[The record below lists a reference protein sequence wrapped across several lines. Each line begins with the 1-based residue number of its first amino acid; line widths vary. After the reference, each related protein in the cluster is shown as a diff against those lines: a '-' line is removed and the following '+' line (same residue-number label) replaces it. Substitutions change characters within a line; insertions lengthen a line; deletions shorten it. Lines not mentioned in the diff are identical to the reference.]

1 MAEFKFSNDFI
12 MEQAINFALL
22 EVTVFLEQK
31 IRENTPR
38 DKNRLPDNINRKD
51 GLAPIRKGRNPVIIG
66 GNWYEGVTGNLKR
79 SIGHEKLGDMI
90 YQLGVKKGPA
100 TEYARAQEYGY
111 AHIPERSFVRKG
123 IEDNLEQAKNIFEK
137 ALKQYLKI

>member
-51 GLAPIRKGRNPVIIG
+51 
-66 GNWYEGVTGNLKR
+66 
-79 SIGHEKLGDMI
+79 
-90 YQLGVKKGPA
+90 
-100 TEYARAQEYGY
+100 
-111 AHIPERSFVRKG
+111 
-123 IEDNLEQAKNIFEK
+123 
-137 ALKQYLKI
+137 